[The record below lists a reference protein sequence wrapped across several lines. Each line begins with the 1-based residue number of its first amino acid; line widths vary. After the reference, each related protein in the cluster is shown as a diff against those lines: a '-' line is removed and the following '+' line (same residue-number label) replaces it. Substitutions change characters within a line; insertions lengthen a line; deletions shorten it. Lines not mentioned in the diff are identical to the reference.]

1 MIQDILPQKLY
12 NTFVRKELSPDS
24 RILSFREGQALYRE
38 QEGALQFL
46 TFRQVKE
53 YYEGK
58 VQELP
63 EAVFLFSVDRQDYFL
78 MDLGEALI
86 EGYTYHKMFETRRL
100 FPKEDVLA
108 AATGWHL
115 YVWYRDNQYCGRCAR
130 KLVHDDKLRMMKCPE
145 CGNMVFPKIAPA
157 VIVGVID
164 GDRILM
170 TKYADREYKKY
181 ALIAGF
187 TEIGETAEQ
196 TVEREVME
204 EVGLSVKNIRYY
216 KSQPWGYDSN
226 LLLGY
231 FCDLAQ
237 EEEIHLDKTELSL
250 AEWVDYRDVPD
261 DPEGLSLTRE
271 MMITFRERKKR
282 EHDQG

>member
-12 NTFVRKELSPDS
+12 NTFVRKEPSPDS
-24 RILSFREGQALYRE
+24 RILSFRGGQAYYRE
-38 QEGALQFL
+38 RDGELMFL
-46 TFRQVKE
+46 TFRRVKE
-53 YYEGK
+53 YYEEKG
-58 VQELP
+58 QELP

-100 FPKEDVLA
+100 FPKENVLA

-115 YVWYRDNQYCGRCAR
+115 YVWYRDNRYCGRCAR
-130 KLVHDDKLRMMKCPE
+130 KLVHDDKLRMMKCPD

-187 TEIGETAEQ
+187 TEIGA
-196 TVEREVME
+196 
-204 EVGLSVKNIRYY
+204 
-216 KSQPWGYDSN
+216 DS
-226 LLLGY
+226 GAGS
-231 FCDLAQ
+231 DGR
-237 EEEIHLDKTELSL
+237 S
-250 AEWVDYRDVPD
+250 W
-261 DPEGLSLTRE
+261 S
-271 MMITFRERKKR
+271 FREKYPLLQKPAL
-282 EHDQG
+282 GV